1 MKFSRRTFIH
11 GAGAAPAALGSP
23 VPPGTERG
31 KAQLSVGDD
40 GVIHAETATLTAR
53 IEKGFL
59 TSLRSK
65 ASGEEFITGF
75 DTTRQGALH
84 LIYARGEAVDAGE
97 QNFGKVETRKISD
110 QRAEVTF
117 ENWNADGVITVSAD
131 PATGDL
137 VMEPAAYSSRPG
149 VRSCRWSL
157 MGLRRDLKLV
167 APFFQGISLQLDDP
181 LIRGTR
187 WEWPLW
193 WEAGLAIFQAPK
205 SGFSVHTQDTHYRY
219 KSLQV
224 GSKEDPFWA
233 GFDTEA
239 YGPIDDN
246 LAAGGLAWR
255 INVHQGGWEVPA
267 ARYRDWLWEAY
278 SLAAEQQRREPWLQS
293 LGMAISGCRGE
304 IAILEELAKR
314 VDPRKVL
321 IHFSHWRSDP
331 YDVNYPTYTASENG
345 AAFIARARQMG
356 FHVMPHFNLM
366 DIDPNHPVYT
376 RLRDFQ
382 YRNIESKKILGWSSV
397 NGRAMP
403 VPESN
408 GSRLNH
414 RKEKV
419 MVKIHP
425 GLSMWRSI
433 LCRQIEEAARQN
445 DLREVFADVAAVTA
459 NLHNSLVENTTS
471 SEGANRLIHQIADLG
486 VAVGGEGLNETFFQA
501 LSLAQ
506 VHVFRNPPTT
516 IEGLERTGGCAL
528 NNLLFGRLV
537 RTFGYSKLGGRDAVE
552 ELRARLH
559 EEHGAMPTITIGSAA
574 QIANPTPAVKRALDH
589 AR

>member
-1 MKFSRRTFIH
+1 MKFTRRTFIH
-11 GAGAAPAALGSP
+11 GAGAAPTALGSSN
-23 VPPGTERG
+23 PPGTERG

-84 LIYARGEAVDAGE
+84 LIYARGEAVDATA

-117 ENWNADGVITVSAD
+117 ENWNVDGVITVSAD

-167 APFFQGISLQLDDP
+167 APFFQGISLRLDDP
-181 LIRGTR
+181 LIRDTR
-187 WEWPLW
+187 WEWPLG
-193 WEAGLAIFQAPK
+193 WEAGLAIFQAPGG
-205 SGFSVHTQDTHYRY
+205 GFSVHAQDTRYRY

-224 GSKEDPFWA
+224 GSKEDPFLA
-233 GFDTEA
+233 GFDTDA
-239 YGPIDDN
+239 YGPIDNN

-255 INVHQGGWEVPA
+255 INVHKGGWEVPA

-278 SLAAEQQRREPWLQS
+278 SLAAEEQRREPWLQS
-293 LGMAISGCRGE
+293 LGMAISWCPGD
-304 IAILEELAKR
+304 IAVLEELVKK

-321 IHFSHWRSDP
+321 IHFPRWRSDP
-331 YDVNYPTYTASENG
+331 YDVNYPTYTASESG

-356 FHVMPHFNLM
+356 FHVMPHFNLLEV
-366 DIDPNHPVYT
+366 DPNHPVYAQV
-376 RLRDFQ
+376 RDFQ
-382 YRNIESKKILGWSSV
+382 YRHVETKKLYGWSLV
-397 NGRAMP
+397 NRRAAP
-403 VPESN
+403 PPESN
-408 GSRLNH
+408 AGRLNH
-414 RKEKV
+414 QNEKV
-419 MVKIHP
+419 MVQIHP
-425 GLSMWRSI
+425 GLSRWRSI
-433 LCRQIEEAARQN
+433 LRSRVQRAASQY
-445 DLREVFADVAAVTA
+445 DLREVFADQSVISA
-459 NLHNSLVENTTS
+459 NLHNALVENVTS
-471 SEGANRLIHQIADLG
+471 TEGAYRLLHELADSGL
-486 VAVGGEGLNETFFQA
+486 AVGGEGLNETTFAA
-501 LSLAQ
+501 LSFAQ
-506 VHVFRNPPTT
+506 VHLFKNPPRMM
-516 IEGLERTGGCAL
+516 EGFERTGGCAL
-528 NNLLFGRLV
+528 NHLLFGRLC
-537 RTFGYSKLGGRDAVE
+537 RSFGYNGLGGHDAVE

-559 EEHGAMPTITIGSAA
+559 EEHGAMPTITIRSAEE
-574 QIANPTPAVKRALDH
+574 ISDPTPDVERALDH